1 MNEGAGQHDEDD
13 DGECDSQ
20 RCLDVEELA
29 VEDEACQPEG
39 EVQPVYAFFAVVL
52 LQDEVIRKKD
62 GCHRSEDG
70 SDEVQEFLETARV
83 HHDSK
88 ADAACAG
95 DKGERFFRK
104 SGNQC
109 LSGNAGRECIQECRR
124 DSRKKDNQDSDKAHT
139 CLKKDLGDIIL
150 PGIESGA
157 HTDDEHPG
165 ACGKVSQAARCRCFE
180 RFLRDAGIVG
190 NDRKP
195 GKRHSHRELYR
206 CAKRHVSH
214 SLRHMVSH
222 ENHTTQDKRQ
232 KKESRNHDHIHLPQ
246 ILESKDDPESNES
259 ADDDTCYGTF
269 CCTGSCGSWS

>member
-95 DKGERFFRK
+95 DKGERFFR
-104 SGNQC
+104 SPEI
-109 LSGNAGRECIQECRR
+109 SVSPETPAENA
-124 DSRKKDNQDSDKAHT
+124 
-139 CLKKDLGDIIL
+139 
-150 PGIESGA
+150 
-157 HTDDEHPG
+157 
-165 ACGKVSQAARCRCFE
+165 
-180 RFLRDAGIVG
+180 
-190 NDRKP
+190 
-195 GKRHSHRELYR
+195 
-206 CAKRHVSH
+206 
-214 SLRHMVSH
+214 
-222 ENHTTQDKRQ
+222 
-232 KKESRNHDHIHLPQ
+232 SRNVVVTVERRTIRIPTRP
-246 ILESKDDPESNES
+246 IP
-259 ADDDTCYGTF
+259 A
-269 CCTGSCGSWS
+269 

>member
-62 GCHRSEDG
+62 GCHRSKDG

-95 DKGERFFRK
+95 DKGERFSESPEISVFPETPAE
-104 SGNQC
+104 
-109 LSGNAGRECIQECRR
+109 NA
-124 DSRKKDNQDSDKAHT
+124 
-139 CLKKDLGDIIL
+139 
-150 PGIESGA
+150 
-157 HTDDEHPG
+157 
-165 ACGKVSQAARCRCFE
+165 
-180 RFLRDAGIVG
+180 
-190 NDRKP
+190 
-195 GKRHSHRELYR
+195 
-206 CAKRHVSH
+206 
-214 SLRHMVSH
+214 
-222 ENHTTQDKRQ
+222 
-232 KKESRNHDHIHLPQ
+232 SRNVVVTVERRTIRIPTRP
-246 ILESKDDPESNES
+246 IP
-259 ADDDTCYGTF
+259 A
-269 CCTGSCGSWS
+269 